1 MNQVTQLYYVSLMNI
16 TESGDSVVGTG
27 APAPLPGTYSQPCPL
42 LPDPPGSWSSLA
54 PALHLPGPQA
64 GPAPPSCPLPLWS
77 WSSMAPS
84 PHLSGPQAGP
94 APSFLPP
101 LPGPGPLWLL
111 SPTCLV
117 PKPALLPPSCPPSPV
132 LVLYGSRPLPA
143 WSPAGPAPSFLPPSP
158 TSPLLWVL
166 VLSCS
171 S

>member
-1 MNQVTQLYYVSLMNI
+1 MWWGQGLPPPYLVPTVS
-16 TESGDSVVGTG
+16 
-27 APAPLPGTYSQPCPL
+27 
-42 LPDPPGSWSSLA
+42 
-54 PALHLPGPQA
+54 
-64 GPAPPSCPLPLWS
+64 
-77 WSSMAPS
+77 
-84 PHLSGPQAGP
+84 P
-94 APSFLPP
+94 APSFLTP
-101 LPGPGPLWLL
+101 PGPGPLWLL
-111 SPTCLV
+111 PSTCLV